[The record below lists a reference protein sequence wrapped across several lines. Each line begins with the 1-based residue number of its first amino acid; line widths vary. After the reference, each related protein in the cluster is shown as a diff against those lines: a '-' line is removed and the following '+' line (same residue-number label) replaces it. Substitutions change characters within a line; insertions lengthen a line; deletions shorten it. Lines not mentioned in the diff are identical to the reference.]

1 MATRTKAPSKAKV
14 EQHARI
20 TVIKEAMLNGTA
32 MSINGVAGR
41 WNTAGDVWTADDP
54 SVGNTLILVRISDA
68 EEEEVNGVARQI
80 EDTCNLTAR
89 RGARVGMI
97 LVENDT
103 SAFKRRKIKLPNGE
117 TQLRTVRP
125 KFRLALRLLSEGRY
139 RRFTTYHLDRTV
151 RDPRDLE
158 DLIDVV
164 EGSRPRVVADS
175 FTGSL
180 RLATDSDI
188 TSARIHCAI
197 ANQASRDTVRRVSRT
212 RKEQAQEGRFG
223 GGGRRYGFEPD
234 GITHRPQEADAIAR
248 YHAIALTGVSVKEI
262 TRDMKREGLLTATG
276 KQWSSQ
282 LVREM
287 LLRPCIA
294 GLSVHRPEIPLD
306 LPHDEDYDEQEREDQ
321 EVAAL
326 RPSHYTPEDVV
337 GTLPGDPI
345 VFPEDYWRL
354 VNMWTDP
361 DRRSNQAGNT
371 PKSLGSC
378 IYRCP
383 CGGTVT
389 PKNKKWKRKDP
400 KTGEYT
406 IPVVEKGYRCYEPG
420 KGHVTC
426 PAAELDALVIAT
438 IKELIRISDPA
449 DIIGRP
455 ATAGADIPALRAE
468 MAMHEA
474 RLREISADREADLI
488 SRAQML
494 DMTAKRR
501 KKMEETKAK
510 LDQALENVHP
520 AAKLI
525 DAKDIDAAWDD
536 LTLGEQREICR
547 RMLVVTIHPLGRG
560 RRVPV
565 RERVTITKR
574 HRDAQDSAA

>member
-1 MATRTKAPSKAKV
+1 MAVEAKTLTKAKS

-20 TVIKEAMLNGTA
+20 TVIKEAMLNGAA
-32 MSINGVAGR
+32 MSIDGVAGQ
-41 WNTAGDVWTADDP
+41 WNAAGDMWTADDP
-54 SVGNTLILVRISDA
+54 TAGNTLILVRISDA

-80 EDTCNLTAR
+80 EDTCTLTAR
-89 RGARVGMI
+89 RGAKVGMI

-103 SAFKRRKIKLPNGE
+103 SAFKRRKIKLANGE

-125 KFRLALRLLSEGRY
+125 KFRFALKLLNEARY

-164 EGSRPRVVADS
+164 EGSRPRIIADS

-197 ANQASRDTVRRVSRT
+197 ANQASRDTVRRVSRA

-223 GGGRRYGFEPD
+223 GGRRRFGFEPD

-248 YHAIALTGVSVKEI
+248 YHAIGLTGVSVKEI
-262 TRDMKREGLLTATG
+262 TRDMKREGLLTSTG
-276 KQWSSQ
+276 KQWTPQ
-282 LVREM
+282 GVRDM
-287 LLRPCIA
+287 LLRPCNA
-294 GLSVHRPEIPLD
+294 GLSVHRPDAPLN
-306 LPHDEDYDEQEREDQ
+306 LPHDEDYDGQERGDQ
-321 EVAAL
+321 EADDAPRL
-326 RPSHYTPEDVV
+326 PHYTPEDVV
-337 GTLPGDPI
+337 GTLPGEPI
-345 VFPEDYWRL
+345 VTPEDHWRL

-361 DRRSNQAGNT
+361 DRRASQAGNT
-371 PKSLGSC
+371 PNSLGSG

-383 CGGTVT
+383 CGETVT
-389 PKNKKWKRKDP
+389 PQNKKWRRKDP
-400 KTGEYT
+400 ETGE
-406 IPVVEKGYRCYEPG
+406 IIRIDVEETYRCLGPG
-420 KGHVTC
+420 NGHITC
-426 PAAELDALVIAT
+426 PRPAIDALITAT

-455 ATAGADIPALRAE
+455 TAGADIPALRAE
-468 MAMHEA
+468 MAVHEA
-474 RLREISADREADLI
+474 RLQEISADREADLI

-501 KKMEETKAK
+501 KKMASTKAK
-510 LDQALENVHP
+510 LDQALEDVHP

-525 DAKDIDAAWDD
+525 GAEDIDAAWDD

-547 RMLVVTIHPLGRG
+547 RMLAVTIQPIGRG
-560 RRVPV
+560 KRVPI
-565 RERVTITKR
+565 RERVTIARRQRETQG
-574 HRDAQDSAA
+574 A

>member
-1 MATRTKAPSKAKV
+1 MASKTKAPSKAV
-14 EQHARI
+14 IEQHARI
-20 TVIKEAMLNGTA
+20 TVIKEAMLNGAA
-32 MSINGVAGR
+32 MSINGIAGQ

-103 SAFKRRKIKLPNGE
+103 SAFKRRKIELPNGE

-125 KFRLALRLLSEGRY
+125 KFRRALKLLSEGRF

-164 EGSRPRVVADS
+164 EGSRPRIIADS

-180 RLATDSDI
+180 RLANDSDI

-212 RKEQAQEGRFG
+212 RKQQAQEGRFG
-223 GGGRRYGFEPD
+223 GGRRRYGFEPD
-234 GITHRPQEADAIAR
+234 GTTHRPQEADAIAR

-262 TRDMKREGLLTATG
+262 ARDMNAAGLLTTTE
-276 KQWSSQ
+276 KPWTSQ
-282 LVREM
+282 LVRPM

-294 GLSVHRPEIPLD
+294 GLSVHRAGVPVD
-306 LPHDEDYDEQEREDQ
+306 LPQEEGDEEGEE
-321 EVAAL
+321 EIAAMP
-326 RPSHYTPEDVV
+326 RHYTPDDVV

-345 VFPEDYWRL
+345 VDPDDYWRL
-354 VNMWTDP
+354 VNLWTDP
-361 DRRSNQAGNT
+361 DRYTTLGNT
-371 PKSLGSC
+371 PQSLGSC

-389 PKNKKWKRKDP
+389 TQNKKWKRKDP
-400 KTGEYT
+400 KTGEV
-406 IPVVEKGYRCYEPG
+406 IRIDVEEAYRCPGFG
-420 KGHVTC
+420 KGHVVC
-426 PAAELDALVIAT
+426 QRAELDALVTAT

-449 DIIGRP
+449 DIIGHP
-455 ATAGADIPALRAE
+455 TTAEADIPALRAE
-468 MAMHEA
+468 MATHEA

-488 SRAQML
+488 SRAQMI

-501 KKMEETKAK
+501 KKMEATKAK
-510 LDQALENVHP
+510 LDQALEDVHP

-525 DAKDIDAAWDD
+525 GAEDIDAAWDA

-547 RMLVVTIHPLGRG
+547 RMLVVTIQPLGRG
-560 RRVPV
+560 RRAPV

-574 HRDAQDSAA
+574 HRDAQTT